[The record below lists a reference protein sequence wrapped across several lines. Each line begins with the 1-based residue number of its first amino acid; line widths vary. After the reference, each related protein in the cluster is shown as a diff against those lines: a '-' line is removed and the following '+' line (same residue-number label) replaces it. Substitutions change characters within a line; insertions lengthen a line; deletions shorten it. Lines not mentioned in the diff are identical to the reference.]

1 MIYRGQ
7 QKKDK
12 DSFPI
17 SHLSASSMCAF
28 TANPILWKIKYI
40 NGDYIDTTTGIPAI
54 LGQSVHYGLDIY
66 YGGGDVPMLKTDD
79 PFVEALKAA
88 ADHIAQVPDGFVKYS
103 KTIPDKEKASASV
116 AFCMNEYMKAYPV
129 EKINVYASEQK
140 IERQI
145 DVEYAGQRLHLPIK
159 LKGYVDLI
167 ERDKEGRLCIIDHKT
182 CYSFSD
188 PEKIDASKIIQAVV
202 YYLLVLAETGETP
215 YAMKYR
221 EVKYTKNKDGS
232 PQCREYEVVY
242 ADNPLY
248 FDLFFR
254 LYEDITRAL
263 MGEMV
268 WVPNFNALY
277 DNEVA
282 IVSYINRLDVE
293 EDRARLMKK
302 HKVENIT
309 DVLKKELHKTA
320 NMDKL
325 RKIVEKQLSEI
336 KSINYSKMTIP
347 EKIQTKFAEFG
358 IALRFDSKVEGATV
372 TRYRFNPSTGIR
384 MKTLRSHDA
393 DIEQAVGVTDIRVLA
408 PEPGTT
414 FVSFEIPNAKRTF
427 YKSAPKAKGLLV
439 PIGIDVGGNQVEID
453 ITDAPHILIAGSTG
467 SGKSV
472 LLNSMLNSIRG
483 NADLWLADP
492 KQVEL
497 LDHKATKYAD
507 EPETIRA
514 MLEDL
519 VGVMDARY
527 AEMKAKGKKFV
538 GRPIVCVI
546 DEFGDLMLENPEGS
560 RQNNYNSWSIAR
572 LVREIEN
579 RHLGYE
585 GSNYSSK
592 QVYVDALNKEDEQ
605 NRGKYAHMS
614 AEDLIVKLAQKAR
627 AASIHLI
634 IATQRPSADVITG
647 RIKTNLPTRIAL
659 RTGGEVDSRII
670 LDQPGAEKLLGK
682 GDALLLRSDSADFIR
697 FQAFSV

>member
-1 MIYRGQ
+1 
-7 QKKDK
+7 
-12 DSFPI
+12 
-17 SHLSASSMCAF
+17 MCAF
-28 TANPILWKIKYI
+28 ASNPVLWKIKYI
-40 NGDYIDTTTGIPAI
+40 NGDYIDTTTGVAAI
-54 LGQSVHYGLDIY
+54 IGQSVHYGLDIY
-66 YGGGDVPMLKTDD
+66 YGGGDVPMLKTED
-79 PFVEALKAA
+79 PFVIALKAA

-103 KTIPDKEKASASV
+103 KTIPDKEKASANV
-116 AFCMNEYMKAYPV
+116 AMCINEYMKAYPV
-129 EKINVYASEQK
+129 EKMNVVTTEQK
-140 IERQI
+140 LEKQI
-145 DVEYAGQRLHLPIK
+145 DVEYAGHRLHLPIK
-159 LKGYVDLI
+159 LKGYIDLS
-167 ERDKEGRLCIIDHKT
+167 ERDGEGRLCLVDHKT

-188 PEKIDASKIIQAVV
+188 PEKIDAAKIIQAVV
-202 YYLLVLAETGETP
+202 YYLLTLAETGEAP
-215 YAMKYR
+215 YSMKYR
-221 EVKYTKNKDGS
+221 EVKYTKNRDGS

-242 ADNPLY
+242 TDNPLY

-282 IVSYINRLDVE
+282 IVAYINRLDVE

-302 HKVENIT
+302 HKVETIT
-309 DVLKKELHKTA
+309 EVLKKELHKTA
-320 NMDKL
+320 NMETL
-325 RKIVEKQLSEI
+325 RKIVEKQLSEA
-336 KSINYSKMTIP
+336 KSIDYSKMTIP

-358 IALRFDSKVEGATV
+358 IALRYDSKVEGATV

-393 DIEQAVGVTDIRVLA
+393 DIEQAVGAKDIRVLA
-408 PEPGTT
+408 PEPGTS
-414 FVSFEIPNAKRTF
+414 FVAFEIPNTERTF
-427 YKSAPKAKGLLV
+427 CGNAPKANGLVV
-439 PIGIDVGGNQVEID
+439 PLGIDVSGEQVDIN

-472 LLNSMLNSIRG
+472 LLNSMLSSLKG

-497 LDHKATKYAD
+497 LNHKATKYAD
-507 EPETIRA
+507 EPEAIRA
-514 MLEDL
+514 MLEEL
-519 VGVMDARY
+519 VEVMDGRY
-527 AEMKAKGKKFV
+527 AEIKGKGKKFE
-538 GRPIVCVI
+538 GKPIVCVI
-546 DEFGDLMLENPEGS
+546 DEFGDLLLENPQGTT
-560 RQNNYNSWSIAR
+560 QNNYNSWSIAR
-572 LVREIEN
+572 LAREIEN
-579 RHLGYE
+579 RHPGYDC
-585 GSNYSSK
+585 SNFGGK
-592 QVYVDALNKEDEQ
+592 QTFVDVLENEDEQ
-605 NRGKYAHMS
+605 TRSKYAHMS

-627 AASIHLI
+627 AAAIHLI

-697 FQAFSV
+697 FQAFQA